1 MTGIS
6 AMIRVVYLVMFRVS
20 LLLSRRFCFSS
31 SLFLRNKCLPFGRGE
46 LFFQALISVSFTR
59 TLTPHLNPCWQSM
72 TDMHKG
78 DGDSEPITNLP
89 RMWRWFR
96 MVCMYLL
103 VSNRNEDR
111 LAACKTKHLQGQ
123 KKVPPPSSYA
133 TMKLPALLYG
143 FWFINS
149 KVHVLFQRCPLAL
162 WVNQSQGLYL
172 PLSFLRE
179 DGKEGGTQS

>member
-1 MTGIS
+1 MSALWAGWTFFPSFDIS
-6 AMIRVVYLVMFRVS
+6 
-20 LLLSRRFCFSS
+20 
-31 SLFLRNKCLPFGRGE
+31 
-46 LFFQALISVSFTR
+46 FFHSHTDTQSESM
-59 TLTPHLNPCWQSM
+59 LTVDDRHAQR
-72 TDMHKG
+72 

-123 KKVPPPSSYA
+123 KKVPLPSPYA

-149 KVHVLFQRCPLAL
+149 KVHVLFQRCPLVL
-162 WVNQSQGLYL
+162 WVNQSQGLNL